1 MILIDKKSGHAV
13 GTVLSSDKHVHIYL
27 GSRGKENKENFHIGR
42 LHFHIQYAFSG
53 FCKWGTGLNRRQRF
67 ISLIGGPL
75 LSFIMMVAAASC
87 LNLYQPELE
96 KHCWQD
102 LQKLI
107 YSYSSVPLLHFSCHS
122 GSENNS
128 VFLQM
133 DCNYYDYL
141 EKKKFRKILKSTQ
154 KRTSDS
160 LRDCYPEFVFCNC
173 FFLLLKSKS

>member
-75 LSFIMMVAAASC
+75 LSFIMMVAAA
-87 LNLYQPELE
+87 LMLEFVPTGVGKTLLAGFAEVNLFLFVGTLTPFQLPQWFGE
-96 KHCWQD
+96 QFSFPSD
-102 LQKLI
+102 GLQ
-107 YSYSSVPLLHFSCHS
+107 LLRLLR
-122 GSENNS
+122 E
-128 VFLQM
+128 
-133 DCNYYDYL
+133 
-141 EKKKFRKILKSTQ
+141 KKFRKILKSTQ